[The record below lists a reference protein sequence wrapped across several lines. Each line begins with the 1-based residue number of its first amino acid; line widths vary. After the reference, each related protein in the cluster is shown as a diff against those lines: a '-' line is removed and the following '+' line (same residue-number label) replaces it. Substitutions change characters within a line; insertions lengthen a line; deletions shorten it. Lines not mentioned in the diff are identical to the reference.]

1 MHRYHRTDLQE
12 ALEVLEQPKP
22 NQLPPTP
29 QAVKMEESFPLPL
42 RPFIQK
48 SAREPDS
55 LPIRIAQINSQ
66 RGSFRNVTEQS
77 LQAEIDA
84 QRARAAAGL
93 EAEETE
99 ETESQEVK
107 STDRLEQLFKSRA
120 EIVDFVA
127 QAHAEANYALDLV
140 SLLISKYTPRQA
152 EISMSPYLKQ
162 KAPLGSLGIDI
173 IKTPEKTESAQKEIV
188 DLSRG
193 WKLETF
199 DFAANKLLQAASR
212 LEQEV
217 AAETKYWAD
226 VLSIKEKGWKICRI
240 PRERQTLGVQCGF
253 LEATPTLRDRG
264 LAALRRGDGGDLI
277 LDRGLQP
284 SQPRSLRV
292 RVQQHDQIVGCSKL
306 ISLELAPGDD
316 TIEHRIRLARDVL
329 YEEELFH
336 ELNREARTLLQHGI
350 QSKENL
356 IQFRA
361 SDNQQILID
370 MVGLDAYNISDL
382 NQQEHAEDALAEAVA
397 QSLRL
402 LLSHAHRKKY
412 RRRAR
417 IPPPVTLKRRP
428 NPEYSLIRP
437 IVSYLQHKSALQ
449 WLRSFLSTITRTL
462 QLAGLKCKHD
472 VSPLIFVRLPP
483 MNKTIPSPSEPDTLP
498 FVERLVDTFLTPL
511 ESIVTGTFL
520 SPTSNFKIRIVTN
533 ISPNGYGTEFEIA
546 TNMTSGSR
554 TKSSSSRFGLRDD
567 LQQLL
572 LHRFTIDLVYLIP
585 TLAWDTGTESSPP
598 PISSQQKQEQGQAQV
613 QTEQTHFNTPV
624 QPRASH
630 PTPWT
635 PTSPE
640 NGELVASSPT
650 QRRSK
655 KLNID
660 LRPERLTIQCQW
672 LGAGLD
678 ANLGEALESMA
689 RGGNVI
695 YSWSDDG
702 GGEEKTLQSVMG
714 LLSQSE
720 TRPEL

>member
-1 MHRYHRTDLQE
+1 
-12 ALEVLEQPKP
+12 
-22 NQLPPTP
+22 
-29 QAVKMEESFPLPL
+29 MEDSFPLPL

-48 SAREPDS
+48 PATEPDS
-55 LPIRIAQINSQ
+55 LPIRIAQINGQ

-84 QRARAAAGL
+84 QRARRAAGL

-99 ETESQEVK
+99 EAESQEVK
-107 STDRLEQLFKSRA
+107 STDRLEQLFKNRA

-127 QAHAEANYALDLV
+127 QAHTEANYALDLV
-140 SLLISKYTPRQA
+140 SLLLSKYTPRQA

-173 IKTPEKTESAQKEIV
+173 IKTPEKTETAQKEIA

-217 AAETKYWAD
+217 AAETKYWAG
-226 VLSIKEKGWKICRI
+226 VLSIKEKGWKICRL

-253 LEATPTLRDRG
+253 LEATPTFRDRG
-264 LAALRRGDGGDLI
+264 LAALRRGDREDLI

-284 SQPRSLRV
+284 PQPRSLRV
-292 RVQQHDQIVGCSKL
+292 RVQQRDQIVGSSKL
-306 ISLELAPGDD
+306 ISLELAPSDD
-316 TIEHRIRLARDVL
+316 AIEHRIRLARDVL

-350 QSKENL
+350 ESKENL
-356 IQFRA
+356 IQFQA
-361 SDNQQILID
+361 GDNQRILID
-370 MVGLDAYNISDL
+370 MVSLDEYNIADPD
-382 NQQEHAEDALAEAVA
+382 QQEHAEDALAEAVA

-412 RRRAR
+412 RRRTR

-428 NPEYSLIRP
+428 NPEYSLLQP

-449 WLRSFLSTITRTL
+449 WLKSFLSTITRTI

-472 VSPLIFVRLPP
+472 VSPLMFVRLPP
-483 MNKTIPSPSEPDTLP
+483 VNKTIPSPSEPDTLP
-498 FVERLVDTFLTPL
+498 FAESLVDTFLRPL

-520 SPTSNFKIRIVTN
+520 SPASSFKIRIVTN
-533 ISPNGYGTEFEIA
+533 INPNGYGTEFEIA
-546 TNMTSGSR
+546 TNMTSGAR
-554 TKSSSSRFGLRDD
+554 MKTSSSRFGRRDD

-572 LHRFTIDLVYLIP
+572 LHLFTTDLVYLIP
-585 TLAWDTGTESSPP
+585 VLARDAGTESPPP
-598 PISSQQKQEQGQAQV
+598 PIPSQQKQERGQEQE
-613 QTEQTHFNTPV
+613 QTEQINFGTSV
-624 QPRASH
+624 QPRASYLM
-630 PTPWT
+630 PWT
-635 PTSPE
+635 PTSPQ
-640 NGELVASSPT
+640 NGELVVSSPS

-655 KLNID
+655 KLTVD
-660 LRPERLTIQCQW
+660 LRPERLTIQCQC
-672 LGAGLD
+672 LGARKD
-678 ANLGEALESMA
+678 ADPGADLESVA
-689 RGGNVI
+689 GEGNVI
-695 YSWSDDG
+695 HSWSDDG
-702 GGEEKTLQSVMG
+702 GVEGKTLQSIMR
-714 LLSQSE
+714 LLSRWE
-720 TRPEL
+720 TKAEL

>member
-1 MHRYHRTDLQE
+1 
-12 ALEVLEQPKP
+12 
-22 NQLPPTP
+22 
-29 QAVKMEESFPLPL
+29 MEESFPLPL

-48 SAREPDS
+48 SATEPDS

-84 QRARAAAGL
+84 QRARGAAGL

-99 ETESQEVK
+99 EAESQEVK

-127 QAHAEANYALDLV
+127 QAHSEANYALDLV

-173 IKTPEKTESAQKEIV
+173 IKTPEKTETAQKEIV

-199 DFAANKLLQAASR
+199 DFAANKLLQAAFR

-226 VLSIKEKGWKICRI
+226 VLSIKEKGWKICRL

-264 LAALRRGDGGDLI
+264 LAALRRGDRGDLI

-284 SQPRSLRV
+284 LQPRSLRV
-292 RVQQHDQIVGCSKL
+292 RVQQRDQIVGSSKL

-316 TIEHRIRLARDVL
+316 AIEHRIRLARDVL

-350 QSKENL
+350 ESKENL
-356 IQFRA
+356 IQFQA

-370 MVGLDAYNISDL
+370 MVGLDECNISDPD
-382 NQQEHAEDALAEAVA
+382 QEEHAEDALAEAVA

-428 NPEYSLIRP
+428 NPEYSLLQP

-449 WLRSFLSTITRTL
+449 RLRSFLSTITRTL
-462 QLAGLKCKHD
+462 QLAGLKCNHD
-472 VSPLIFVRLPP
+472 VSPLIFVKLPP
-483 MNKTIPSPSEPDTLP
+483 VNQTIPSASERDTLP
-498 FVERLVDTFLTPL
+498 FVESLVDTFLTPL

-520 SPTSNFKIRIVTN
+520 SPASSFKIRIVTN

-554 TKSSSSRFGLRDD
+554 MKSSSSRFGLRDD

-572 LHRFTIDLVYLIP
+572 LHLFTTDLVYLIP
-585 TLAWDTGTESSPP
+585 VLARDAGTESSPP
-598 PISSQQKQEQGQAQV
+598 PIPSQQKQERGQEREQID
-613 QTEQTHFNTPV
+613 QTDFSTPV
-624 QPRASH
+624 QPRSSH
-630 PTPWT
+630 LMPWT
-635 PTSPE
+635 PTSPQ
-640 NGELVASSPT
+640 NGELTASSPS

-655 KLNID
+655 KLTVD
-660 LRPERLTIQCQW
+660 LRPERLTIQCQC
-672 LGAGLD
+672 LGAGQD
-678 ANLGEALESMA
+678 ADLGADLESVA
-689 RGGNVI
+689 GEGNLI
-695 YSWSDDG
+695 YSWSDDD
-702 GGEEKTLQSVMG
+702 GGEGKTLRSIMG
-714 LLSQSE
+714 LLSQWE
-720 TRPEL
+720 TKAEL